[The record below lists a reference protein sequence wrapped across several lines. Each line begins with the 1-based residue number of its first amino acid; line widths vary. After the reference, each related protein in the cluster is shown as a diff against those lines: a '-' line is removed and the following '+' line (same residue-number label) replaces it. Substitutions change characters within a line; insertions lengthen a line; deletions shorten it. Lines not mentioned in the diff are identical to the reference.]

1 MRYVKYMS
9 QVFSVCVC
17 VRCPCVC
24 VCVMYKVCVG
34 YVKYI
39 CPCTYPNSVM
49 FIIVAD
55 LIEIA

>member
-1 MRYVKYMS
+1 M
-9 QVFSVCVC
+9 
-17 VRCPCVC
+17 C